1 LSHNNKK
8 KKDYQS
14 DIIFLNGPL
23 TKGFSELNL
32 EHQLIKTIKTSLGAS
47 ASVIGDDCAV
57 INMDAGK
64 YLFCLDNFNEGTHF
78 SYEYFSAED
87 IGWKSLAV
95 NLSDIAAHAGEPL
108 YILVGLSLSSNIN
121 DKTQWVKDFYQG
133 LNSCAQQFGQAKVI
147 GGDITASQSHTSIS
161 VAVIGKAAPQEL
173 LRSLA
178 KPGDKVFV
186 SGKFGNSAS
195 FLAGMRQES
204 ENSRYHLR
212 PEPRLNLAKALAKSV
227 SSAALMD
234 ASDGLAASLLEI
246 ARQSR
251 VDIGIEPELI
261 PKDSF
266 ISIEQALYGG
276 EDYELVAC
284 SSKAPEGFIQI
295 GQVTR
300 VSENPRVFDLSQK
313 LEITG
318 TGVFRHFSE

>member
-1 LSHNNKK
+1 M
-8 KKDYQS
+8 
-14 DIIFLNGPL
+14 
-23 TKGFSELNL
+23 NL
-32 EHQLIKTIKTSLGAS
+32 ENKLIETIKASLGAS
-47 ASVIGDDCAV
+47 ASAIGDDCAV
-57 INMDAGK
+57 IDMSAGK

-78 SYEYFSAED
+78 SSEYFTPED

-95 NLSDIAAHAGEPL
+95 NLSDISAHAGEPL

-133 LNSCAQQFGQAKVI
+133 LNSCAQKFGQAIVI
-147 GGDITASQSHTSIS
+147 GGDITASQSQTNVS

-178 KPGDKVFV
+178 KPGHKVFV

-195 FLAGMRQES
+195 FLAGMRQEP
-204 ENSRYHLR
+204 ENIKYHLR

-234 ASDGLAASLLEI
+234 ASDGLAASLFEI

-251 VDIGIEPELI
+251 VDIGIETNLI

-266 ISIEQALYGG
+266 VSIQQALYGG

-295 GQVTR
+295 GEVAQM
-300 VSENPRVFDLSQK
+300 SENPKVFDLSQK
-313 LEITG
+313 LEIRNDMIY
-318 TGVFRHFSE
+318 RHF